1 MYARLARTRRP
12 PSATSI
18 PALAP
23 MLYCTWSCRNSS
35 GVERQPVGTD
45 TLAALSAGLRRTP
58 ARGWAVAL
66 LSRLQ
71 VSSIMLTSFTLGVFL
86 PFIRQELQLSPLQ
99 AGLLQGVSW
108 VTAALM
114 ALPSLEV
121 LSFEFPGIRPRG
133 VAVIASLVKTF
144 SGLGCAMGP
153 VVTGLVTQLTGSRQ
167 TGFVV
172 LCGLTGVGVMAG
184 LLYPSSLQSTE
195 APAGSCR

>member
-1 MYARLARTRRP
+1 MD
-12 PSATSI
+12 TS
-18 PALAP
+18 
-23 MLYCTWSCRNSS
+23 
-35 GVERQPVGTD
+35 
-45 TLAALSAGLRRTP
+45 AALSMRLTRTP

-121 LSFEFPGIRPRG
+121 LSFEFPGIRPCE

-144 SGLGCAMGP
+144 SGLG
-153 VVTGLVTQLTGSRQ
+153 
-167 TGFVV
+167 
-172 LCGLTGVGVMAG
+172 
-184 LLYPSSLQSTE
+184 
-195 APAGSCR
+195 